1 MRKEVIILLAIAA
14 VVVVGLIVGS
24 SYYQNSIESQ
34 PKAANSN
41 AGKPAARADAATLVK
56 ADSPTLG
63 AANAPVTIVEFLDPE
78 CEACRAMYPIVKK
91 VLKDYEGKVRLVVR
105 YMPLHSNSMLAAQVT
120 EAAGEQGKYWQMQDL
135 LFQRQ
140 TEWGEKREPQ
150 TALFE
155 KYAAEIGMNVEQMRA
170 AIADNRYTPKI
181 ERDRRDGQS
190 VGATRTPTFFINGR
204 QLPRLGDAELRAVI
218 DDELKK

>member
-1 MRKEVIILLAIAA
+1 MRKEVIILGAIVIVIIIA
-14 VVVVGLIVGS
+14 VIVGS
-24 SYYQNSIESQ
+24 NYYRKSIQSERVTTASG
-34 PKAANSN
+34 NSN
-41 AGKPAARADAATLVK
+41 KPQINPEQLVRP
-56 ADSPTLG
+56 DSPTLG
-63 AANAPVTIVEFLDPE
+63 AANAPVTLVEFYDPE
-78 CEACRAMYPIVKK
+78 CEACRAMHPIVKK
-91 VLKDYEGKVRLVVR
+91 IMKDYEGKVRLVFR

-170 AIADNRYTPKI
+170 AIADNRYTSKI
-181 ERDRRDGQS
+181 ERDRQDGQK
-190 VGATRTPTFFINGR
+190 VGANRTPTFFVNGR
-204 QLPRLGDAELRAVI
+204 PLARIGEQ
-218 DDELKK
+218 ELKFLIDEELKR